1 MVEDRKKRVL
11 RFLRPI
17 EELYVINDQYINQLI
32 KMYEIIDRIM
42 AAILEAGFDPERDEI
57 QQIKEKFGTLRVYV
71 SCDARQDASDES
83 QNFQTGD
90 RFERILSA
98 IKANDTSGKTC
109 EECGKPGRLLVS
121 AGWWSTRCPEHANAD
136 ALPPAEYFAKKQTVR
151 GRSDDGT

>member
-1 MVEDRKKRVL
+1 MTGHMANIMTR
-11 RFLRPI
+11 
-17 EELYVINDQYINQLI
+17 EELNSKWPILRAICIEHGLGW
-32 KMYEIIDRIM
+32 YEIIDRIM

>member
-1 MVEDRKKRVL
+1 MTR
-11 RFLRPI
+11 
-17 EELYVINDQYINQLI
+17 EELNSKWPILRAVRIEHGPGW
-32 KMYEIIDRIM
+32 YEIIDRIM
-42 AAILEAGFDPERDEI
+42 LAICASGFDPDRDEI
-57 QQIKEKFGTLRVYV
+57 QQIKEKLGTLRVYV
-71 SCDARQDASDES
+71 SCDVRREVSDEN
-83 QNFQTGD
+83 QNLQTDD

-151 GRSDDGT
+151 GRSGNGT